1 MKRTGRTMV
10 GSVFK
15 DKDKL
20 SPQYVPLI
28 LPHREKQISILQD
41 LFKDFMEKPSQTFQ
55 KIVQVLGGVGVGK
68 TCTVYKFSSKYEMEA
83 KRRNIL
89 LKFIYTNCKMEA
101 SSRFLLYKSLLEK
114 AAPEIV
120 TRGLSPEEMLRQ
132 LLKYLDRERKFLLLV
147 FDEVDYAVKRSKEK
161 KEEKSIIYDL
171 TRLNEMRLGEPQ
183 RVIGTI
189 FISRDNSYREL
200 LESSERSTLGQTYI
214 KIPPYNSSELEDIL
228 KQRVDEAFRSGGIND
243 DIVEYI
249 SEITATT
256 FNGDCRFALDVLLY
270 SGLIADAESSRK
282 IYPEYVRRVVRESH
296 PTIRS
301 EDLLV
306 LDKHEI
312 LTLIGIVRAL
322 KNSTKPYISLEDA
335 WINYQMECENKHIK
349 KNSINKI
356 RDYVRDLDARGIID
370 YIKGRGI
377 AISGAATED
386 LDRILTTI
394 LRKINSVE
402 KNNNHNNEYF
412 L

>member
-1 MKRTGRTMV
+1 MV

-15 DKDKL
+15 DKNKL
-20 SPQYVPLI
+20 SPHYVPFI
-28 LPHREKQISILQD
+28 LPHREKHISILQD
-41 LFKDFMEKPSQTFQ
+41 LFLDFLEKPGQTFQ
-55 KIVQVLGGVGVGK
+55 KVIQVLGGVGVGK
-68 TCTVYKFSSKYEMEA
+68 TCTVFKFCSSYETEA

-132 LLKYLDRERKFLLLV
+132 LLKYLDRENKFLLLV
-147 FDEVDYAVKRSKEK
+147 FDEIDYAVKRSKEK
-161 KEEKSIIYDL
+161 KEEKSIIYDI
-171 TRLNEMRLGEPQ
+171 TRLNEMRLGESQ

-189 FISRDNSYREL
+189 FISRDNSYRKL
-200 LESSERSTLGQTYI
+200 LDSSEKSTLGQTYI
-214 KIPPYNSSELEDIL
+214 KISPYKSTELIDIL
-228 KQRVDEAFRSGGIND
+228 KQRVDEAFKLEVVNID
-243 DIVEYI
+243 TIEYI

-270 SGLIADAESSRK
+270 SGLIADVEGSDM

-296 PTIRS
+296 PSIRS

-322 KNSTKPYISLEDA
+322 KNTKKPYISIEEA
-335 WINYQMECENKHIK
+335 WINYQIECEDKYIK
-349 KNSINKI
+349 KKSIDNL
-356 RDYVRDLDARGIID
+356 RDYLRDLDARGIID
-370 YIKGRGI
+370 YNKRRGI
-377 AISGAATED
+377 AVSGAATED

-394 LRKINSVE
+394 LRKMNSVDQR
-402 KNNNHNNEYF
+402 KKI
-412 L
+412 